1 MNKKRKLPSLMGDII
16 SERKHWL
23 GIKGIEMIPLHIS
36 GVHTKILRVNIWQL
50 YVVFNNSNYLLTAY
64 K

>member
-1 MNKKRKLPSLMGDII
+1 MGDII